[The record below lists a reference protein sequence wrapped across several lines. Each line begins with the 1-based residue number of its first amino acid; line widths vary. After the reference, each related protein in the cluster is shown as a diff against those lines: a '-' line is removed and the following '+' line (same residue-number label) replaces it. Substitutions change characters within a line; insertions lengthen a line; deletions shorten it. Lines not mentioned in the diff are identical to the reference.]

1 MTDLDRRTVLRG
13 VAVTGAIG
21 AIGPLLA
28 ACGGDEPGNGSD
40 AAASPTGDP
49 EPTSPS
55 PARSPAD
62 SPAGSPADSPAGRPA
77 DTPTESPA
85 ATAGSGGEALGPT
98 SGVPVGGGTVF
109 TDQKIVVTQPTR
121 GRFLAFTAVCTH
133 QGCTVGEVKDGTI
146 DCPCHGS
153 RYSIEDGSVVA
164 GPAPEP
170 LARERITVEGKEILL
185 G

>member
-28 ACGGDEPGNGSD
+28 ACGGDDAGNGNGTD

-49 EPTSPS
+49 APTSPS
-55 PARSPAD
+55 PAE
-62 SPAGSPADSPAGRPA
+62 SPAGSPADSP
-77 DTPTESPA
+77 TESPTGSRTA
-85 ATAGSGGEALGPT
+85 KAGSGGEALGPT

-109 TDQKIVVTQPTR
+109 TDQKIVVTQPRR
-121 GRFLAFTAVCTH
+121 GQFLAFTAVCTH
-133 QGCTVGEVKDGTI
+133 QGCTVGEVRDGTI

-153 RYSIEDGSVVA
+153 KYSIEDGSVVA
-164 GPAPEP
+164 GPAPAP
-170 LARERITVEGKEILL
+170 LARETITVEGKEILL